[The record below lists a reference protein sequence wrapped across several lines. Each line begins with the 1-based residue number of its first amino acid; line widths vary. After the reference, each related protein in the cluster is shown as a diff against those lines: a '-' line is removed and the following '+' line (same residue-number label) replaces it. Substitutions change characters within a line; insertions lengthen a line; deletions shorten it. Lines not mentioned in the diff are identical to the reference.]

1 MIVRYGDLD
10 RGDFFNLYFPKD
22 GEEDFIYMKLS
33 DDGYGG
39 NYVCLN
45 TGKEYYA
52 VVDKLIIS
60 VNKEDVLK

>member
-33 DDGYGG
+33 DG
-39 NYVCLN
+39 
-45 TGKEYYA
+45 
-52 VVDKLIIS
+52 
-60 VNKEDVLK
+60 